1 MHKFEINDTK
11 EYDKIIQEQK
21 MTIVYFT
28 AGWCG
33 PCKKISPF
41 FETCS
46 EKYKQILF
54 LKVDVDTNPDICT
67 YLQIETMPTFRF
79 YKCGKPIA
87 EFQGA
92 SEIKLQAAIDHLIHI
107 NMDI

>member
-1 MHKFEINDTK
+1 
-11 EYDKIIQEQK
+11 

-41 FETCS
+41 FEICS

-54 LKVDVDTNPDICT
+54 LKVDVDANPDICT
-67 YLQIETMPTFRF
+67 HLQIETMPTFQF
-79 YKCGKPIA
+79 YKNGKLIA
-87 EFQGA
+87 DFQGS
-92 SEIKLQAAIDHLIHI
+92 SEIKLQAAIDHLILI
-107 NMDI
+107 